1 MKTQNIIFPL
11 LILAISFLAGCI
23 GQWQNPNA
31 AIPAQEIEIS
41 NLLIFPTAYDRA
53 GVILEGK
60 VWDLDFVE
68 DKDNPDE
75 VYSEFKLADKD
86 GNYVI
91 VRSPGMTTL
100 LQEGAMIKVIGLHRV
115 IYNED
120 TRIVSNLV
128 EAKQIIL

>member
-1 MKTQNIIFPL
+1 MNTKNIIFSL
-11 LILAISFLAGCI
+11 LILVISFLAGCI

-41 NLLIFPTAYDRA
+41 NLLIFPTIYDSA
-53 GVILEGK
+53 GVILEGQ

-75 VYSEFKLADKD
+75 VYSTFKLADKD

-100 LQEGAMIKVIGLHRV
+100 LQEGAMIKVIGLHII
-115 IYNED
+115 IYD
-120 TRIVSNLV
+120 KDSRLISNHI

>member
-1 MKTQNIIFPL
+1 MNTKKIIFPL
-11 LILAISFLAGCI
+11 LVVAISFLAGCI

-31 AIPAQEIEIS
+31 AIPAQEIKIS

-75 VYSEFKLADKD
+75 VYSNFKLADKD

-91 VRSPGMTTL
+91 VRSLGMTTL

-115 IYNED
+115 IYDED

>member
-1 MKTQNIIFPL
+1 MNTKKIIFPL

-23 GQWQNPNA
+23 GQWQNPNV
-31 AIPAQEIEIS
+31 AIPAQEIKIS

-53 GVILEGK
+53 GVILKGK

-75 VYSEFKLADKD
+75 VYSTFKLADKD

-100 LQEGAMIKVIGLHRV
+100 LQEGAMIKVIGLHKI
-115 IYNED
+115 IYD
-120 TRIVSNLV
+120 KDSRLISYHV

>member
-11 LILAISFLAGCI
+11 LILAIYFLTGCI

-31 AIPAQEIEIS
+31 SMPAQELKIR
-41 NLLIFPTAYDRA
+41 NLLVMQIGYESA
-53 GVILEGK
+53 GVILKGK

-75 VYSEFKLADKD
+75 VYSTFKLADKD

-91 VRSPGMTTL
+91 VRSPEMTTL
-100 LQEGAMIKVIGLHRV
+100 LVEGAMIKVIGLHRI
-115 IYNED
+115 IYD
-120 TRIVSNLV
+120 KDSRLISSHV

>member
-11 LILAISFLAGCI
+11 LILAIYFLTGCI

-31 AIPAQEIEIS
+31 SMPAQELKIR
-41 NLLIFPTAYDRA
+41 NLLVMQIGYESA
-53 GVILEGK
+53 GVILKGK

-75 VYSEFKLADKD
+75 VYSTFKLADKD

-100 LQEGAMIKVIGLHRV
+100 LVEGAMIKVIGLHRV
-115 IYNED
+115 IYDED

>member
-31 AIPAQEIEIS
+31 AIPAQEIKIS
-41 NLLIFPTAYDRA
+41 NLLVMPTIYDSA

-75 VYSEFKLADKD
+75 VYSTFKLADKD